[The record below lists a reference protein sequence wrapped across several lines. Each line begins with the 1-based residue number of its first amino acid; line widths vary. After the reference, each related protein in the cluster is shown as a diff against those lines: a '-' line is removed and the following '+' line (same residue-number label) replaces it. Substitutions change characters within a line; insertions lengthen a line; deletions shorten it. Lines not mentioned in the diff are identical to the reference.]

1 MKNSVK
7 AIIFDWGD
15 TVMRDFNLPGP
26 MYLWESVAWIPGAET
41 TLKYLS
47 SKYPCIIAT
56 SADHSK
62 TSDMIAA
69 LKRIGADV
77 YFDHFFSQIELGV
90 KKPDPEFFIRT
101 ARLSGY
107 DQKTCLMVGNLYD
120 KDIVGAKEA
129 GMVTVFFNEL
139 CLKGSFPNADYTI
152 QHMSELT
159 QLFDE

>member
-1 MKNSVK
+1 
-7 AIIFDWGD
+7 
-15 TVMRDFNLPGP
+15 
-26 MYLWESVAWIPGAET
+26 
-41 TLKYLS
+41 
-47 SKYPCIIAT
+47 
-56 SADHSK
+56 
-62 TSDMIAA
+62 MIAA